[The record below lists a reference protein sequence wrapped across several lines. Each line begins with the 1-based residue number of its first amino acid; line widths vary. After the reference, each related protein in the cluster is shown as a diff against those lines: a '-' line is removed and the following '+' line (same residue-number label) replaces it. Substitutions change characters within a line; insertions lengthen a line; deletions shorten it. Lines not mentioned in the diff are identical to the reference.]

1 MLGVGGCSI
10 FLFGLGLASLAS
22 GGLQLASYI
31 MAAREVGLATLGD
44 AQQQSAAIVLI
55 NPPVL
60 VWFTLAACVL
70 SLSFGLLF
78 AMLDLVGMIVL
89 RSRMWR
95 HITNINNGLRPGDKG
110 NMWDSYGNGSSAR
123 GDWWPVQSGK
133 ACMYGMGPGSESIAW
148 WQKWMFLEELVYGVQ
163 RNMAFIRL
171 GITTFLALVWSS
183 TIIQLVII
191 GMVGKCHAGEAGDLP
206 TEDTKRVCAL
216 LRQGMAGSIVTCACW
231 LLFAMLLTFLNTSP
245 HSSIPRLPLDH
256 QFDSIPMNALNQ
268 GQGPAIPAALS
279 SGSKHGPSLAT
290 IPTTSASGA
299 PHQPMQMQPLA
310 NQPSSTASQYRKP
323 GKGQFRSSWSRLDE
337 ESLFAESQ
345 RNSQGAQDRGNL
357 MLQSQMIHQLYHLQS
372 QQFQAQARLSEEHAG
387 QKTARTGARKST
399 DASASTVP
407 DQMET
412 AETARD
418 NRDENLQSTVAK
430 ISSSKR
436 NTIG

>member
-10 FLFGLGLASLAS
+10 LLFALGLASLAS

-31 MAAREVGLATLGD
+31 MATREVELATLGD
-44 AQQQSAAIVLI
+44 AQQQSAAIALI

-70 SLSFGLLF
+70 SLSFGLFF

-95 HITNINNGLRPGDKG
+95 HITNINNGLDGLRPRDKG
-110 NMWDSYGNGSSAR
+110 SMWDSYGNGSSGR

-133 ACMYGMGPGSESIAW
+133 ACTYGMGSGSDSIVW
-148 WQKWMFLEELVYGVQ
+148 WQKCMFLEEFVYSVQ

-191 GMVGKCHAGEAGDLP
+191 GM
-206 TEDTKRVCAL
+206 RVCTL

-231 LLFAMLLTFLNTSP
+231 LLFAVLLTFLNTSP

-279 SGSKHGPSLAT
+279 SGSKHRPSLAT

-299 PHQPMQMQPLA
+299 PHQPIQMQPLA

-337 ESLFAESQ
+337 
-345 RNSQGAQDRGNL
+345 GAQDRGNL

-372 QQFQAQARLSEEHAG
+372 QQFQAQVRLSEEHVG

-412 AETARD
+412 AEMAHD
-418 NRDENLQSTVAK
+418 NRDGNLQSTVAK
-430 ISSSKR
+430 ISSKR
-436 NTIG
+436 NTMADNSEKCQWAVA

>member
-1 MLGVGGCSI
+1 
-10 FLFGLGLASLAS
+10 
-22 GGLQLASYI
+22 
-31 MAAREVGLATLGD
+31 MATREVGLATLGD

-89 RSRMWR
+89 RSRMWQ
-95 HITNINNGLRPGDKG
+95 HITNINNGLGGLRPGDNKG
-110 NMWDSYGNGSSAR
+110 NMWDSYENSGSGR
-123 GDWWPVQSGK
+123 GDWWSVQSGK
-133 ACMYGMGPGSESIAW
+133 ACTYGMGPGSESIAW

-183 TIIQLVII
+183 TIIQLVVI
-191 GMVGKCHAGEAGDLP
+191 GVGGKCHGGEAGDLP

-231 LLFAMLLTFLNTSP
+231 LLFAMMLTFLNTSP
-245 HSSIPRLPLDH
+245 HSSTPRLPLDH
-256 QFDSIPMNALNQ
+256 QFDSIPMDALNQ

-290 IPTTSASGA
+290 ISTTSASGA

-323 GKGQFRSSWSRLDE
+323 GKGQFRSSWSRLDKD
-337 ESLFAESQ
+337 
-345 RNSQGAQDRGNL
+345 QGAQDRGNL

-372 QQFQAQARLSEEHAG
+372 QQLQAQARLSEERAG
-387 QKTARTGARKST
+387 QGSGRTGARKST
-399 DASASTVP
+399 DASVSTVP
-407 DQMET
+407 DQMEA
-412 AETARD
+412 AEMARD
-418 NRDENLQSTVAK
+418 NRDGNLQSTVAK
-430 ISSSKR
+430 TSSSKR